1 MKREQF
7 LKRVAEMCGPAEV
20 EAVRQLADL
29 PAKQRRRAARNL
41 GQANADQGL
50 TEFLTSLI
58 EDDLIDDLVAILPGG
73 RSYQDADELLKR
85 MWNRLLLMID
95 SEAKDVLYAHN
106 QLSLVVSQKARR
118 ASGGHGPKADGAY
131 QSAVANARAVLAATD
146 DVEPGEKSTEELQ
159 SGNAK
164 E

>member
-20 EAVRQLADL
+20 ESIRQLADL
-29 PAKQRRRAARNL
+29 PPKQRRGAARNL
-41 GQANADQGL
+41 GQADADRGL

-58 EDDLIDDLVAILPGG
+58 DDDLIDDLASMLPGG
-73 RSYQDADELLKR
+73 SSYQDADELLKR
-85 MWNRLLLMID
+85 LWARLLLMID

-131 QSAVANARAVLAATD
+131 QSAVANARAVLAATE
-146 DVEPGEKSTEELQ
+146 DVERGEQATEKLRGGETD
-159 SGNAK
+159 

>member
-1 MKREQF
+1 MKREEF
-7 LKRVAEMCGPAEV
+7 LKRVAQMCGPAEV
-20 EAVRQLADL
+20 EAVQQLADL
-29 PAKQRRRAARNL
+29 PLRQRRSAALKL
-41 GQANADQGL
+41 GERTADHGL

-58 EDDLIDDLVAILPGG
+58 DDDLIDDLAAILPE
-73 RSYQDADELLKR
+73 RSTYQDAYELLKR
-85 MWNRLLLMID
+85 LWNRLLMMIYP
-95 SEAKDVLYAHN
+95 EAKDVLYAHS
-106 QLSLVVSQKARR
+106 QLRLVVDQKARR
-118 ASGGHGPKADGAY
+118 TSGRDGPVADGAY